1 MIPISLEKI
10 DIMSLTSN
18 DSGKEFEF
26 DPEAIYNLDSYLSFV
41 IVSLI
46 RRFKENRSG
55 RSIISAECLSHILT
69 DEIIEEYNKNN
80 ISPEC
85 RFIDAHRDG
94 NYSLAAEIFNETI
107 AHPFPV
113 ANVVL
118 DDKKLDAIENAIY
131 TLVERGFTEY
141 GNPRPEVFNR
151 SLRGRYVFANIF
163 PFLWT

>member
-1 MIPISLEKI
+1 MIPIPLEKI
-10 DIMSLTSN
+10 DIMRLTSN

-26 DPEAIYNLDSYLSFV
+26 DPEAIYNLDTHLSFV
-41 IVSLI
+41 IVSLM
-46 RRFKENRSG
+46 RRFKKVRSG
-55 RSIISAECLSHILT
+55 RSIISKECLSHVLT

-94 NYSLAAEIFNETI
+94 NYSLAAEIFNETLS
-107 AHPFPV
+107 HPLPI

-118 DDKKLDAIENAIY
+118 DDKRLDAIENALY
-131 TLVERGFTEY
+131 TLVERGFIEY
-141 GNPRPEVFNR
+141 GNTQPEVSSR

-163 PFLWT
+163 PSLWT